1 MVNKAGGRA
10 ADAVIGTVE
19 VAKIF
24 LISVSSVVFNLLAR
38 LFFLV
43 GVASYIFGLASGS
56 KY

>member
-43 GVASYIFGLASGS
+43 GVASCIFGLASGS
-56 KY
+56 EY